1 MYIPNRAEKTLAPPY
16 KFMTVEN
23 GITIQ
28 NHVAQGYLNYQWQ
41 FSDTLWQFRSLS
53 TSFMDQSPS

>member
-28 NHVAQGYLNYQWQ
+28 NHVAQGYLNYQ
-41 FSDTLWQFRSLS
+41 
-53 TSFMDQSPS
+53 